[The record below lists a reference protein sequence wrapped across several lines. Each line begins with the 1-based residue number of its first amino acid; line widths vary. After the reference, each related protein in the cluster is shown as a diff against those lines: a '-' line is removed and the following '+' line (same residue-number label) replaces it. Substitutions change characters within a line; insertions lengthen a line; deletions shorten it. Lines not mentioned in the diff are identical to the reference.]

1 MTMNIEK
8 IRAELRRLGTCN
20 LLRMAMNQKEAQCIL
35 TGLCRYYFRH
45 QGVGFCISELL
56 GHGCRVEKSRL
67 EELSPPQVDETL
79 NQTLT
84 LLSSREPTQSTFI
97 KMGQGFSVFLDEG
110 KSEISIRGEESAD
123 RRTSKRSHVKIPI
136 DINPPSGSR
145 SVPGTIQ
152 DISKGG
158 IKVKTEVVSSPFKST
173 DEVWFLVDKEYL
185 KFQGEGRILWTS
197 RAGDAVGIQFIQL
210 DKRSSNSLQEFLGL
224 FLDVPTSD
232 N

>member
-1 MTMNIEK
+1 MNIER
-8 IRAELRRLGTCN
+8 IRAELRRLGACS
-20 LLRMAMNQKEAQCIL
+20 LLKMAMNQKEAQCIL

-56 GHGCRVEKSRL
+56 GHGCRVEKSRS

-84 LLSSREPTQSTFI
+84 MLPFRESTQSTFL
-97 KMGQGFSVFLDEG
+97 KMGQGFSVLLG
-110 KSEISIRGEESAD
+110 KGRSEISSSGEESAD
-123 RRTSKRSHVKIPI
+123 RRTSKRSYVKIPI
-136 DINPPSGSR
+136 DINPPSGSP

-158 IKVKTEVVSSPFKST
+158 IKVKTEIVSSPFKST

-185 KFQGEGRILWTS
+185 KFQGEGKILWTS

-210 DKRSSNSLQEFLGL
+210 DKQSSSSLEQFLRL

>member
-1 MTMNIEK
+1 MDIER
-8 IRAELRRLGTCN
+8 IRAELRRLGACS
-20 LLRMAMNQKEAQCIL
+20 LLKMAMNQKEAQCIL

-56 GHGCRVEKSRL
+56 GHSCRVEKSRL
-67 EELSPPQVDETL
+67 EELSPPQVDEAL
-79 NQTLT
+79 NQTLI
-84 LLSSREPTQSTFI
+84 LLSFREPTQSTFL
-97 KMGQGFSVFLDEG
+97 KMGQGFGVFLGDG
-110 KSEISIRGEESAD
+110 RSEIFTGGEESAD

-158 IKVKTEVVSSPFKST
+158 IKVKTEIAASPFKST

-185 KFQGEGRILWTS
+185 KFEGEGKILWAS

-210 DKRSSNSLQEFLGL
+210 DKQSSSSLEEFLRL
-224 FLDVPTSD
+224 FVDVPTSD